1 LNLYTEKWIFKYV
14 IFMKKLLLLFI
25 AIVVTLTSCKKEY
38 SQSDNQILFIGD
50 SIAIAN
56 TSYGKV
62 KGYIYKDVYTFL
74 GIPYGAS
81 TAGHNRFMP
90 PQEPTPW
97 KVTKPTV
104 FYGNSAPQ
112 NTENQFPN
120 KYDTFIN
127 NRNCY
132 DVSENCLSLNVWK
145 PAIDSAKRPVLV
157 WLHGGGLISGNT
169 AEQDSYDGN
178 NISRNG
184 DIVFCSVNYRLGA
197 IGFSDLSAYGEK
209 YKSSGNVGMLDIIAA
224 LKWVN
229 KNIINFGGDP
239 DNVTIM
245 GQSSGGALVC
255 VILAMEQAKGLVNKA
270 VALSG
275 NSTGVIDQHF
285 SREIGS
291 YILKEAGLKPTEV
304 DKLQEIPWNEYI
316 KIANNASKA
325 LARDKGTSIIMRG
338 NFGPIADSIN
348 IPKEPFF
355 SNIDGYASKVPLL
368 LSTTE
373 NEFSVNRDS
382 AQLEAMTQ
390 DELEEFVENMKGDK
404 AHNIVKAYSKAFT
417 DKKPIELLSMIVSP
431 RDKVVA
437 TANAK
442 CTQSAPVYM
451 ALFAWNPPL
460 FNGRMRAFNCLD
472 ISFWLQNTDNMYTQT
487 GGGKR
492 PRKLAKRMSNALVKF
507 MKTGNPNCS
516 SLPEW
521 PVYTPEKGAVMILN
535 DKSIVQND
543 PDREA
548 RKEL

>member
-1 LNLYTEKWIFKYV
+1 
-14 IFMKKLLLLFI
+14 MKNLLLVFI
-25 AIVVTLTSCKKEY
+25 AVVVTLTSCKKEY
-38 SQSDNQILFIGD
+38 SQSDDQVLFIGD

-62 KGYIYKDVYTFL
+62 KGYIYKDVYTYL

-97 KVTKPTV
+97 KVTKATV

-112 NTENQFPN
+112 NIENQFPN
-120 KYDTFIN
+120 NYDTFIN
-127 NRNCY
+127 NKNCY
-132 DVSENCLSLNVWK
+132 DVSENCLSLNVWT
-145 PAIDSAKRPVLV
+145 PGIDSAKRPVLV
-157 WLHGGGLISGNT
+157 WLHGGGIASGN
-169 AEQDSYDGN
+169 AIEQDSYDGN

-184 DIVFCSVNYRLGA
+184 NIVFCSVNYRLGA

-229 KNIINFGGDP
+229 KNIVNFGGDP

-245 GQSSGGALVC
+245 GQSSGGARVC
-255 VILAMEQAKGLVNKA
+255 TILAMEQAKGLVNKA

-275 NSTGVIDQHF
+275 NSIGAIDQNF
-285 SREIGS
+285 SRELGS
-291 YILKEAGLKPTEV
+291 YILKEAGLKPAEV

-316 KIANNASKA
+316 KIADNASKA
-325 LARDKGTSIIMRG
+325 LAKDKGTSIIMRG

-348 IPKEPFF
+348 IPKETFF
-355 SNIDGYASKVPLL
+355 SNLDGYAAKVPLL

-373 NEFSVNRDS
+373 NEFSINRDS
-382 AQLEAMTQ
+382 ARLEAMSQ
-390 DELEEFVENMKGDK
+390 DELEEFIKNMKGDK
-404 AHNIVKAYSKAFT
+404 AYNIVKAYSKAFP

-431 RDKVVA
+431 RDKVIS

-442 CTQSAPVYM
+442 CAQSAPVYM
-451 ALFAWNPPL
+451 ALFAWGPPM
-460 FNGRMRAFNCLD
+460 FDGRMRAFNCLD
-472 ISFWLQNTDNMYTQT
+472 VSFWFKNTDNMYTQT

-492 PRKLAKRMSNALVKF
+492 PRKLAKRMSAALVEF
-507 MKTGNPNCS
+507 MKTGDPNCS
-516 SLPEW
+516 SLPAW
-521 PVYTPEKGAVMILN
+521 PVYTPKEGKVMILN